1 MFNGVEN
8 VQFNPLYKSS
18 DQSKLNNFWPISIL
32 LCKQNM
38 SMNEVYITNF
48 MNTSLAITRLS
59 NKQFGLRKLH
69 STMTALVNSI
79 NNIVFDT
86 VMMNHKV

>member
-1 MFNGVEN
+1 MFDLILYINPVTRVNSINFGRF
-8 VQFNPLYKSS
+8 QF
-18 DQSKLNNFWPISIL
+18 F
-32 LCKQNM
+32 LCKQNIY
-38 SMNEVYITNF
+38 MNEVYITNF
-48 MNTSLAITRLS
+48 MSTSLAITRLS

>member
-1 MFNGVEN
+1 
-8 VQFNPLYKSS
+8 
-18 DQSKLNNFWPISIL
+18 
-32 LCKQNM
+32 M

>member
-8 VQFNPLYKSS
+8 VRFNPLYKSS